1 MNVHSATCSCSI
13 ELYKLWYTLADFC
26 RTGTFRGV
34 FSKYHYFAVRISEA
48 AMGGARDIIFHNLGA
63 QWKDTPSHCDFLRGF
78 FFLLFAGRIS
88 EAAMGR
94 TGVGG
99 LNMINMTIR
108 ELYYTFGDFFQ
119 NWNFSIYNLYNINI
133 AESSCRFT
141 VPPTVALL
149 NFKNSGI
156 YFGGFFA
163 KLEFSRGFLYILFTG
178 MSCDGRETL
187 YFIECRVAHIG

>member
-1 MNVHSATCSCSI
+1 M
-13 ELYKLWYTLADFC
+13 E
-26 RTGTFRGV
+26 
-34 FSKYHYFAVRISEA
+34 
-48 AMGGARDIIFHNLGA
+48 GARDIIFHNLGA
-63 QWKDTPSHCDFLRGF
+63 QWKGTPSYCDFLRGF

-108 ELYYTFGDFFQ
+108 ELYYTFADFFQ

-156 YFGGFFA
+156 LWRVFCQTRIFAGF
-163 KLEFSRGFLYILFTG
+163 SLYIIHRNELRWAGDIIF
-178 MSCDGRETL
+178 
-187 YFIECRVAHIG
+187 YRVPRSSYWVRHSSVGCSIAQKGAAFL